1 MASEFTKNH
10 SVMLHSK
17 DLLIVE
23 NYVKSTLDF
32 YIMINQK
39 VICGTNIHEDSFEKL
54 FIIFMIKRR
63 P

>member
-10 SVMLHSK
+10 SVMLPSK

-32 YIMINQK
+32 YIMIN
-39 VICGTNIHEDSFEKL
+39 
-54 FIIFMIKRR
+54 
-63 P
+63 